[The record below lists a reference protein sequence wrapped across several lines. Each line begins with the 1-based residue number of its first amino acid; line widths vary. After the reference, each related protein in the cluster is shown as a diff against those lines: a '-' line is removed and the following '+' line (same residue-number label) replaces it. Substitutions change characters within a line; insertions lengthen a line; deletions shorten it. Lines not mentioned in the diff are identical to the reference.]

1 MLLSKKSDTLLGE
14 FNARHNIKNNID
26 SDFLIDTNG
35 FSAEGGVAHKRC
47 VIHPCGQA
55 WSVVYNV
62 SWVEAS
68 EGKGTTKTTMMTTM
82 TTIKTTMMTKANI
95 NMHIKITTTNMSR
108 SSRWPGFWV

>member
-1 MLLSKKSDTLLGE
+1 MLLSEKSDTILGE

-35 FSAEGGVAHKRC
+35 FSAEGGVARKSC

-62 SWVEAS
+62 SWVEAG
-68 EGKGTTKTTMMTTM
+68 EGEGTTKTTMMTTM
-82 TTIKTTMMTKANI
+82 TTIKTTAMTKANI
-95 NMHIKITTTNMSR
+95 TMDIKMTTTNMSR
-108 SSRWPGFWV
+108 SCRWPGF

>member
-1 MLLSKKSDTLLGE
+1 MLFSEKSDTLLGK

-35 FSAEGGVAHKRC
+35 FSAEGGVTHKSC

-62 SWVEAS
+62 SWVEAG

-82 TTIKTTMMTKANI
+82 TTIKTTAMTKTRI
-95 NMHIKITTTNMSR
+95 TMDIKMTTINMSR
-108 SSRWPGFWV
+108 SCRWPGF

>member
-14 FNARHNIKNNID
+14 FNARHDIKNNID

-55 WSVVYNV
+55 WS
-62 SWVEAS
+62 SGQSSTTSAGWKPTR
-68 EGKGTTKTTMMTTM
+68 GK
-82 TTIKTTMMTKANI
+82 APP
-95 NMHIKITTTNMSR
+95 R
-108 SSRWPGFWV
+108 PP